1 MAKPIPLTKK
11 AFKLIEQLDT
21 TAMHVV
27 ANTVEYAAKKN
38 INARK
43 ALELSVTDHARAKLR
58 LERYISKLEN
68 KPTKLIGGPIYTEA
82 KPCMCDSCVDGR
94 DIAKGC

>member
-27 ANTVEYAAKKN
+27 ANTIEYADKKN
-38 INARK
+38 IKTRK
-43 ALELSVTDHARAKLR
+43 ALELSATDHARAKLR
-58 LERYISKLEN
+58 LQRYISKLEN
-68 KPTKLIGGPIYTEA
+68 KPPAIIHAEA